1 MIKTNYLT
9 AVALGLLT
17 ALSGCQ
23 AGEEAPD
30 TPEGSIPV
38 GFSGDVPETRAAT
51 EYTTAADLTDI
62 GVFACFT
69 NGAFGESSA
78 TPNFMYNQ
86 QVERQSDG
94 SWTYSPVKYWP
105 GNTTDKISFFA
116 YAPYVDET
124 ASGGSNPS
132 FKGKTETGFPTLAY
146 TVPATEDS
154 QVDLLASVPLMN
166 QGYTEGNAGTVK
178 FLLKHALTKVGV
190 YVKSNDDV
198 AGKKVTAFSV
208 TSAKSGTLAYHAP
221 DAGNAGDT
229 GTGWTYAATVA
240 TETFTATAADF
251 ALPDTKAADKKLLAT
266 FFLLPR
272 GEGSTFSIT
281 YTAPGETSTGATL
294 TQSISLTGQPL
305 PSPDTWAQGTFVTYT
320 IGIEKKKIT
329 VTAATHPAWDDGGTG
344 TVTGSFEITY
354 AASPTDP
361 DWGNGGKG
369 TVDGQPVVTHT
380 GQGSDAEWTPDTS
393 EKLDGTETDAS

>member
-23 AGEEAPD
+23 AEEEAPD
-30 TPEGSIPV
+30 RPEGSIPV
-38 GFSGDVPETRAAT
+38 GFSGNVPETRAAT

-69 NGAFGESSA
+69 NGAFSEGSA

-86 QVERQSDG
+86 KVERRAADG

-105 GNTTDKISFFA
+105 ENTTAKISFFA
-116 YAPYVDET
+116 YAPYVDG
-124 ASGGSNPS
+124 AAGGNPA
-132 FKGKTETGFPTLAY
+132 FKGKTETGFPALTY
-146 TVPATEDS
+146 TVPAAENG
-154 QVDLLASVPLMN
+154 QVDLLAAVPLMN
-166 QGYTEGNAGTVK
+166 QGYTEGNAGRVK
-178 FLLKHALTKVGV
+178 FTLKHALTKVAI
-190 YVKSNDDV
+190 YVKSKDDV

-208 TSAKSGTLAYHAP
+208 TSVKSGTLAYRAP

-229 GTGWTYAATVA
+229 GTEWTYAAPVPIG
-240 TETFTATAADF
+240 TFTAAATDF
-251 ALPDTKAADKKLLAT
+251 AVPGTQAAGGKPLAT

-294 TQSISLTGQPL
+294 TQSVSLTGQPL
-305 PSPDTWAQGTFVTYT
+305 PSLDTWTQGTFVTYT

-329 VTAATHPAWDDGGTG
+329 VTAAVHPAWDDGGTG
-344 TVTGSFEITY
+344 TVTGSFKITY

-361 DWGNGGKG
+361 DWGNGGTG
-369 TVDGQPVVTHT
+369 TVNGQPVVTHT
-380 GQGSDAEWTPDTS
+380 GQGNDAEWTPDTS